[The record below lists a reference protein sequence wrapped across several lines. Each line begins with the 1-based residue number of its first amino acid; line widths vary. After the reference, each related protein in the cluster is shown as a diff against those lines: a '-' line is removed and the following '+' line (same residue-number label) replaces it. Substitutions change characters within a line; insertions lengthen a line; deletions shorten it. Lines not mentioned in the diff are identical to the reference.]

1 MLYIIRWFAFNA
13 PYFESKGSVNIGHI
27 KSTKN
32 ERKTT
37 QSKIKM
43 INIPKHISY

>member
-32 ERKTT
+32 EIKFVSEKQNNRK
-37 QSKIKM
+37 
-43 INIPKHISY
+43 